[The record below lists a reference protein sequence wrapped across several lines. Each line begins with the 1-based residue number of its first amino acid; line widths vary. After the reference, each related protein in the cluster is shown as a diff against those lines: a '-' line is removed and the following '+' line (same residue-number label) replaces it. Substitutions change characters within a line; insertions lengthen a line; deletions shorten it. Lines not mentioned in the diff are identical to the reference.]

1 MIRIAIIG
9 MGLIGTSIGMAL
21 RSAEERDAP
30 LGKISV
36 AGFDQDRRRTADARS
51 RLAIDREAASL
62 ADVVREAN
70 LIVVAVP
77 PQHVPEIFR
86 SLATL
91 APSGAVVTDVS
102 STKAQVAA
110 WASELLPPTL
120 DFIGGHPM
128 AGREKT
134 GPASA
139 DPALFQEA
147 LYCLCPAQGTQP
159 ESVAL
164 VEAMIQQLGAKL
176 YFIDPSEHDAYVAG
190 ISHLPFL
197 LSTALVEATSRSPGW
212 REMAPLAATGFRDIS
227 RLASGDPLMHRDIC
241 VTNREALAR
250 WINDTVSFLL
260 DVREQLEQDRGDE
273 LLAMFEHAR
282 KMREQW
288 LESKPQMRPGETEF
302 ESLGN
307 VQVERPS
314 LFGRW
319 GRTPGEKDRR

>member
-1 MIRIAIIG
+1 MIHIAIIG
-9 MGLIGTSIGMAL
+9 MGLMGTSIGMAL

-51 RLAIDREAASL
+51 RLAIDREAANL

-70 LIVVAVP
+70 LILVAVP

-91 APSGAVVTDVS
+91 APAGAVITDVS

-128 AGREKT
+128 AGREKV
-134 GPASA
+134 GPAAA
-139 DPALFQEA
+139 DPALFKEA
-147 LYCLCPAQGTQP
+147 LYCLCPGQGTRP

-164 VEAMIQQLGAKL
+164 VEAMIQQIGAKL

-212 REMAPLAATGFRDIS
+212 REMAPLAASGFRDIS

-241 VTNREALAR
+241 VTNREALTR

-260 DVREQLEQDRGDE
+260 DVREQLEEDRGDE

-282 KMREQW
+282 EMREQW

-302 ESLGN
+302 ESIGN
-307 VQVERPS
+307 VPIERPS

-319 GRTPGEKDRR
+319 GRPGERDRK